1 MQAQFVRKR
10 NKIKYKK
17 KEKQEERENEAI
29 TEIVGQVEKS
39 SNRMQQQQNKKKC
52 FFHATMITE
61 KTNEK
66 SRKMKN

>member
-10 NKIKYKK
+10 NKIKYEK

-39 SNRMQQQQNKKKC
+39 SNRMQQQQNKKNVSS
-52 FFHATMITE
+52 TQQ
-61 KTNEK
+61 
-66 SRKMKN
+66 